1 MDPRFGRDRANARA
15 RARAPPPPPPLP
27 HRAPPPPPPPPHPA
41 NDDANVEID
50 VDALRSMP
58 KDERRALA
66 RIAKA
71 LLSAEDEETKIE
83 LAAELQKRCAR
94 AANAAANGTATPNA
108 GREDDDARRRDEDS
122 NATGTSAMA
131 RAGARFG
138 DWTASREDAETPR
151 TKKRKTTTSE
161 TASGT
166 VPSSTER
173 AARMDRAQRFAR
185 EAIQFASDVANAKGR
200 GTPTMQEMKMRDAA
214 AVGTNTALEKTYL
227 RLTEAPS
234 MATVRP
240 PHVLERALELVKS
253 KWVAHKDYEGY
264 AKDQLKSIRQDL
276 TVQHIRDGDLVL
288 QTYQTHAR
296 IALECGDLAEYNQ
309 CQAVLKV
316 LHAELLERTFGVDHP
331 SPSKKGEKVCVQKV
345 EREEA
350 IVERTRRRHGSFPGR
365 YGRYRRVRGV
375 QINLRRGR
383 GLEGRAKRRASARA
397 SRHPAAA
404 ANAPL
409 PGARRPRLPS
419 ARVVQLPPFLRP
431 VQHRSAHGR
440 VPHGHH
446 RSIRSHGRRS
456 RRSPR
461 VRSHRSR
468 GIRRLGARLF
478 LERFVRRR
486 PGRAPS
492 RRLRRR
498 RARSPRRQGHE
509 RRHRRQRRS
518 TVRVRS
524 SRAFLIAPERASR
537 PVPSRR
543 RLVKCA
549 GRTSRR
555 DS

>member
-331 SPSKKGEKVCVQKV
+331 SPSKKGKKSASKKSSGKKRSSSERDEDTDRFPEGTDDIAEFAAYRLIYAAGAGSKGERSAALLRELRDIPPRLRTHPFLEHAVRVCRALASSNFHRFFALYDTVPRMGAYLMDIIAPSVRTDAVRAVLRAYAPTVPV
-345 EREEA
+345 EF
-350 IVERTRRRHGSFPGR
+350 V
-365 YGRYRRVRGV
+365 
-375 QINLRRGR
+375 
-383 GLEGRAKRRASARA
+383 ASALGFSSSA
-397 SRHPAAA
+397 SCADALA
-404 ANAPL
+404 
-409 PGARRPRLPS
+409 
-419 ARVVQLPPFLRP
+419 
-431 VQHRSAHGR
+431 
-440 VPHGHH
+440 
-446 RSIRSHGRRS
+446 
-456 RRSPR
+456 
-461 VRSHRSR
+461 
-468 GIRRLGARLF
+468 
-478 LERFVRRR
+478 E
-486 PGRAPS
+486 
-492 RRLRRR
+492 
-498 RARSPRRQGHE
+498 
-509 RRHRRQRRS
+509 RHRAVFDGAARDRLD
-518 TVRVRS
+518 VRATNAAIAADAVR
-524 SRAFLIAPERASR
+524 
-537 PVPSRR
+537 PSVLD
-543 RLVKCA
+543 RLA
-549 GRTSRR
+549 RF
-555 DS
+555 